1 MKFTSEL
8 RGQNQVQF
16 AALRLAFR
24 QIDVTIHSAN
34 MTETGVAIDMTVNY
48 FPRFLPDFCKIPIR

>member
-1 MKFTSEL
+1 M
-8 RGQNQVQF
+8 QF

-34 MTETGVAIDMTVNY
+34 VTETGVAIDMTVNY